1 MVAFELEPLL
11 RDEDLA
17 RVLNCSV
24 STVWRRV
31 ADGTISR
38 PIKIGN
44 MSRWPPGEAIA
55 VIERAKAKRE

>member
-1 MVAFELEPLL
+1 MTAIEIEPLL

-17 RVLNCSV
+17 NILNCSV

-38 PIKIGN
+38 PIKIGS
-44 MSRWPPGEAIA
+44 MSRWLPSEAA
-55 VIERAKAKRE
+55 EVIKRAKAQRA